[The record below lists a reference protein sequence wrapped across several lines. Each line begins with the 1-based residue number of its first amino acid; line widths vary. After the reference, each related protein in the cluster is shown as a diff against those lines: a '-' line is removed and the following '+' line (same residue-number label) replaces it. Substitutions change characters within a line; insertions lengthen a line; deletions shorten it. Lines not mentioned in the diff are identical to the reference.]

1 MENKI
6 SPPEENR
13 ETGRTE
19 AFSDGVIAIAIT
31 LLVLELKAPVLDTKA
46 DASFFK
52 ALWEEWPSFLGFLT
66 SFLTILVM
74 WINHHRLFT
83 HIKRID
89 TVMLLFNGLLL
100 MGISLIP
107 FTTKLVTDYLKD
119 TEHPEW
125 AQSGAIVYNGFFVA
139 TAIFFNLL
147 WRWSSHNNRL
157 LDRNTNQAAVK
168 AISRQY
174 SYGVPAYLVAFGL
187 SLINVPASLILT
199 AIMAI
204 FFAIPGKQ
212 KMSKV

>member
-1 MENKI
+1 MENKLNA
-6 SPPEENR
+6 SEDSK

-31 LLVLELKAPVLDTKA
+31 LLVLELKAPVLDGKA
-46 DASFFK
+46 DTSFFK
-52 ALWEEWPSFLGFLT
+52 ALGEEWPSFLGFFT
-66 SFLTILVM
+66 SFLTVLVM

-83 HIKRID
+83 HIKRTD
-89 TVMLLFNGLLL
+89 TIMLLFNGLLL
-100 MGISLIP
+100 MGISLVP

-125 AQSGAIVYNGFFVA
+125 AQGGAIVYNGFFVVIS
-139 TAIFFNLL
+139 IFFNLL
-147 WRWSSHNNRL
+147 WRWSSYNNRL
-157 LDRNTNQAAVK
+157 LDPNTNLAAVK
-168 AISRQY
+168 AISQQY

-199 AIMAI
+199 AIMAV

-212 KMSKV
+212 KMSEV